1 VDYITPHI
9 NAPATTIY
17 VGIDF
22 GLTPAALIGY
32 QTPTGQLRIIDELT
46 TFNMGAMSFGKIL
59 HDKLSRHPY
68 DKCSYEIYGD
78 PAGEQRSQ
86 TDEQTPY
93 DILAQQGINAYPT
106 FTNDVRIRREAV
118 AELLTRLDF
127 TGQPQMIV
135 GPGAPQF
142 RKAMSGGYKY
152 KRVQTSG
159 DAKYVDKPDKN
170 QYSHIAD
177 AGQYLV
183 LGAIGDSKVIGGW
196 ENNKQIDY
204 SLHNRGVV

>member
-1 VDYITPHI
+1 
-9 NAPATTIY
+9 
-17 VGIDF
+17 
-22 GLTPAALIGY
+22 
-32 QTPTGQLRIIDELT
+32 
-46 TFNMGAMSFGKIL
+46 
-59 HDKLSRHPY
+59 
-68 DKCSYEIYGD
+68 
-78 PAGEQRSQ
+78 
-86 TDEQTPY
+86 
-93 DILAQQGINAYPT
+93 
-106 FTNDVRIRREAV
+106 
-118 AELLTRLDF
+118 
-127 TGQPQMIV
+127 
-135 GPGAPQF
+135 
-142 RKAMSGGYKY
+142 MSGGYKY